1 MAITAAQVKELRRLE
16 KRLIPD
22 NIDYDLVTGLR
33 DEAREK
39 LKHIRPHSV
48 GQASGISGVNPAD
61 ITVLLI
67 YLSRE
72 VKND

>member
-1 MAITAAQVKELRRLE
+1 MSAGFTPD
-16 KRLIPD
+16 IPD
-22 NIDYDLVTGLR
+22 DIDYNDVKGLR

-39 LKHIRPHSV
+39 LMRIRPHSV

-67 YLSRE
+67 YLGKE
-72 VKND
+72 GQND